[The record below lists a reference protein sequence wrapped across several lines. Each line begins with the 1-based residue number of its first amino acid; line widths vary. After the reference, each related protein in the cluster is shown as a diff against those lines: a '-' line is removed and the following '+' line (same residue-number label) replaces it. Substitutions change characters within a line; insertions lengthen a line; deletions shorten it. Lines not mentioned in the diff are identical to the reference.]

1 MSERCL
7 TRRAALGVMAAAGV
21 ASLRGAAGSA
31 APRLTRQ
38 FYWVNGASPVALLSR
53 KAVRIDL
60 VSPQWFHVQANGR
73 LRADLDRELL
83 AAAAELRIPLVPVVV
98 NEGFRAEVA
107 SEVLGREG
115 EWPRLAE
122 ELSTTAMAYGL
133 RGLQIDFEGLAGD
146 ARASYARFVARLART
161 LRSRRLLCSVAVGAP
176 LADSPNDDG
185 LWQDGPH
192 AASLDYAALAESV
205 DSMTLMAYDQHV
217 SPGSPGPVAG
227 QPWVEACVRRVL
239 EQVPASRLLLGIPLY
254 YRRWSGDVVV
264 EGPHAEAVE
273 LATRVGATV
282 RLDPREG
289 EKTFQFVEQ
298 GLPNV
303 VWLQDRET
311 LRERVAL
318 ASRLGLAG
326 FSAWR
331 LGHEDAEL
339 WKKDLGLDPRA
350 AQGTKATAQR

>member
-7 TRRAALGVMAAAGV
+7 TRRAALGVMAAGV

-53 KAVRIDL
+53 KPVRIDL

-133 RGLQIDFEGLAGD
+133 RGLQI
-146 ARASYARFVARLART
+146 
-161 LRSRRLLCSVAVGAP
+161 
-176 LADSPNDDG
+176 
-185 LWQDGPH
+185 
-192 AASLDYAALAESV
+192 
-205 DSMTLMAYDQHV
+205 
-217 SPGSPGPVAG
+217 
-227 QPWVEACVRRVL
+227 
-239 EQVPASRLLLGIPLY
+239 
-254 YRRWSGDVVV
+254 
-264 EGPHAEAVE
+264 
-273 LATRVGATV
+273 
-282 RLDPREG
+282 
-289 EKTFQFVEQ
+289 
-298 GLPNV
+298 
-303 VWLQDRET
+303 
-311 LRERVAL
+311 
-318 ASRLGLAG
+318 
-326 FSAWR
+326 
-331 LGHEDAEL
+331 
-339 WKKDLGLDPRA
+339 
-350 AQGTKATAQR
+350 